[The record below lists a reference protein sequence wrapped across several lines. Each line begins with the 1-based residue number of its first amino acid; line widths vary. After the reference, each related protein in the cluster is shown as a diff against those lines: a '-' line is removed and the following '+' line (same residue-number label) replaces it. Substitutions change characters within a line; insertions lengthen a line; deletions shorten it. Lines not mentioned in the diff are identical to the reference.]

1 MYRAFGVNYTE
12 TQGPL
17 QPLTITEVTEHTKK
31 LTRSMLTMKQLEKP
45 LEIKLVIMHGHNHNY
60 SPSNLSR
67 PIFPK
72 KPTIERQTIG
82 HYVMPLTSKLK

>member
-17 QPLTITEVTEHTKK
+17 QPPTATEVTKHTKE

-60 SPSNLSR
+60 SLSNLNR
-67 PIFPK
+67 AIFPK
-72 KPTIERQTIG
+72 KPTIGR
-82 HYVMPLTSKLK
+82 